1 MKQTTT
7 PIQTV
12 HHIARLLRCFTE
24 NEGELGVMQ
33 LSRMLDMH
41 KSTVSRLLTSLHQE
55 GLVDKNPLTGK
66 YQLGLNLVHMA
77 GIVLD
82 RLDLR
87 QVAEPHLSKLA
98 KQTQETINISVLDRD
113 RCLNVESIVSP
124 KPIQYAG
131 RLGRKYPLHCTA
143 TGRVLLADL
152 PPEQRE
158 TLLPEPLPAYTNKSI
173 IDRQI
178 LAQILIR
185 VHEQGYAIVHEEFQ
199 EGLSAIAAPIRDHTG
214 KVIAAVSISGPTYRA
229 GPNQIDQFIGILQE
243 TAKEISTNLGE
254 GMLR

>member
-1 MKQTTT
+1 MKQTTA

-12 HHIARLLRCFTE
+12 HKVARLLRCFTE

-41 KSTVSRLLTSLHQE
+41 KSTVSRLLASLHSE
-55 GLVDKNPLTGK
+55 GLVDKNQLTGK

-87 QVAEPHLSKLA
+87 QVAQPNLGKLA
-98 KQTQETINISVLDRD
+98 KQTQETINISILDRD
-113 RCLNVESIVSP
+113 MCLNVESIVSP

-131 RLGRKYPLHCTA
+131 KLGRKYPLHCTA

-152 PPEQRE
+152 PPEERE
-158 TLLPEPLPAYTNKSI
+158 ALLPEPLPAYTNKTI
-173 IDRQI
+173 TQLHTLDQI
-178 LAQILIR
+178 LAQVR
-185 VHEQGYAIVHEEFQ
+185 DQGYAIVHEEFQ

-214 KVIAAVSISGPTYRA
+214 KVVAAVSISGPTYRA
-229 GPNQIDQFIGILQE
+229 GPDQIDQFIGILQE